1 MDRNHLHQEREMNE
15 EGKEE
20 SVVHDAHIS
29 AGLPNGGWEWTCTC
43 GVGASTVTRSAAIAQ
58 ASRHQLEMGSQK

>member
-1 MDRNHLHQEREMNE
+1 MNE